1 MGGRGYFTRVVLVG
15 VSVAMNIC
23 LQNISFL
30 FVTVALYVM
39 VGATVPIFQLGWALS
54 PCFRLERP
62 SRGLISA
69 ILCVAIGLFFIGAGS
84 TEVNPIGFGILLCSV
99 TMAGMNGVIVQAQ
112 LQRGGPQLPS
122 APDRSGAPV
131 KLNPIVFTWEI
142 APWAALTALI
152 FTLAFDLEG
161 MLASPFLASTEAFLP
176 VILGLTGSGT
186 L

>member
-1 MGGRGYFTRVVLVG
+1 MGENRRKNGRKTPK
-15 VSVAMNIC
+15 
-23 LQNISFL
+23 
-30 FVTVALYVM
+30 TM
-39 VGATVPIFQLGWALS
+39 VW
-54 PCFRLERP
+54 
-62 SRGLISA
+62 
-69 ILCVAIGLFFIGAGS
+69 CVAA
-84 TEVNPIGFGILLCSV
+84 
-99 TMAGMNGVIVQAQ
+99 
-112 LQRGGPQLPS
+112 
-122 APDRSGAPV
+122 APHRSGAPV

>member
-1 MGGRGYFTRVVLVG
+1 MLAKKQKRE
-15 VSVAMNIC
+15 
-23 LQNISFL
+23 Q
-30 FVTVALYVM
+30 
-39 VGATVPIFQLGWALS
+39 S
-54 PCFRLERP
+54 PTSTPPP
-62 SRGLISA
+62 SCIRWL
-69 ILCVAIGLFFIGAGS
+69 
-84 TEVNPIGFGILLCSV
+84 
-99 TMAGMNGVIVQAQ
+99 
-112 LQRGGPQLPS
+112 QLPS
-122 APDRSGAPV
+122 HRSGAPV